1 MVSSPLL
8 NSGRRDTCGLH
19 WTMKLL
25 RVAAAAL
32 VALIGHAGAVSTF
45 EPARPPAAPL
55 AVRAPYLNV
64 WLNGQ
69 TNGQSSGYLAGQW
82 PRYWTYV
89 YPFQTDLCQIE
100 RTLCDTKPL

>member
-8 NSGRRDTCGLH
+8 NSGRRYTCGLH

-32 VALIGHAGAVSTF
+32 VALIGHAEAVSTF

-100 RTLCDTKPL
+100 KNFMGY